1 MENDFKINVYFTEDG
16 EELEQILSNF
26 LIRNIEQNPSNVWN
40 TQYNLK
46 NFFEVAILWKV
57 MLQ

>member
-1 MENDFKINVYFTEDG
+1 MKNDFKINAYFTEDG

-26 LIRNIEQNPSNVWN
+26 LIRNTEQNPSNVWN

-46 NFFEVAILWKV
+46 KILK
-57 MLQ
+57 